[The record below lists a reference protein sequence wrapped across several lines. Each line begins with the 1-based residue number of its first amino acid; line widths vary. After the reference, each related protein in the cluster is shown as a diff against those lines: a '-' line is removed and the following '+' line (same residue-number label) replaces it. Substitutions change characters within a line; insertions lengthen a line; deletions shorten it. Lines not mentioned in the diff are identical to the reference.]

1 LSVIRIVCK
10 IKGVIARSE
19 EDSFASLGTGSA
31 ISKKP
36 VIDYMKALQHQ
47 TLYNVGENKKK
58 EVLQHEKV
66 LWM

>member
-1 LSVIRIVCK
+1 MGNGKC
-10 IKGVIARSE
+10 GNA
-19 EDSFASLGTGSA
+19 
-31 ISKKP
+31 